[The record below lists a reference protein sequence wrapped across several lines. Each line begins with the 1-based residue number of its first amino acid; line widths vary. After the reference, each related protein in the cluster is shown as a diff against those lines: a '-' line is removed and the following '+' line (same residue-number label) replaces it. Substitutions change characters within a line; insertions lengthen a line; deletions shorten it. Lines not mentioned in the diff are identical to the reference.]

1 MGTSSS
7 GINSFAQRFSGNYNR
22 QLNALYGRDLEIAD
36 TAGLWGLGS
45 IALTS
50 AVSGFQSFTDA
61 LATDQISNALM
72 QGAFTKGDILSKL
85 SAAQLGERT
94 AIRTGTLLS
103 GMRMTGT
110 ISTVLTVGAT
120 GYSVGARGNA
130 LMRALFDSF

>member
-1 MGTSSS
+1 M
-7 GINSFAQRFSGNYNR
+7 
-22 QLNALYGRDLEIAD
+22 NALYGRDLEIAD

-61 LATDQISNALM
+61 LATDQISNSLM
-72 QGAFTKGDILSKL
+72 QGAFTKRDIISKL
-85 SAAQLGERT
+85 NAAQIGERT

-110 ISTVLTVGAT
+110 ISTVITVGAT
-120 GYSVGARGNA
+120 GYSVGAHGNA
-130 LMRALFDSF
+130 LIQALFDSF